1 MAMGRVS
8 MRGGAKAR
16 GDPRRGPRTHV
27 GWRNVPLGLLLALFL
42 VACASEPAHP
52 PAWIFPALPTP
63 NVAPLPLTVGV
74 HYPEAFLR
82 KKHEERDDFNW
93 YLHDPGGASAKLIEN
108 VLSASFKK
116 VVPIPQWPPANPS
129 DPGVDVIIVPRVQS
143 LSRAHG
149 FITYEIDF
157 YTPQGV
163 RSGTWVVHAS
173 ADVSYFTGHEEFTSM
188 VLRDAA
194 AKLLIGFRARK
205 EVAAH
210 LPPDEPEPVVWET
223 TQAKAQSIRMVLL
236 PKKPDDEEWLSCIE
250 NRIRDGLP
258 SVQFIPVDPF
268 RDALFPWF
276 EPSGEQPETREDW
289 AKRLAQP
296 LILQGAARMGV
307 RYVLLVGGE
316 TVNGP
321 MQGSFQCT
329 AGAGAAGCFG
339 FSTGTRDT
347 GLQLTLADF
356 ARREWVGNIDI
367 AESGEYTWIGLVL
380 PIGFATMTETDA
392 CRKAS
397 EKALQLLEGR

>member
-1 MAMGRVS
+1 
-8 MRGGAKAR
+8 MRGGETRAGER
-16 GDPRRGPRTHV
+16 GQRWRAPVVWRKFTV
-27 GWRNVPLGLLLALFL
+27 GALLAPFL
-42 VACASEPAHP
+42 SACATEPTHP
-52 PAWIFPALPTP
+52 PAWTFPALPTP
-63 NVAPLPLTVGV
+63 KVERLPLTVGV
-74 HYPEAFLR
+74 HYPDAFLR
-82 KKHEERDDFNW
+82 KKHEERSDFIW
-93 YLHDPGGASAKLIEN
+93 YLHEPGGASAKLMDS
-108 VLSASFKK
+108 VLSASFRK
-116 VVPIPQWPPANPS
+116 VVPIPKWPPANHGEP
-129 DPGVDVIIVPRVQS
+129 DVDVVIVPRVQS

-149 FITYEIDF
+149 FITYEIEF

-163 RSGTWVVHAS
+163 RSGTWIVHAS

-205 EVAAH
+205 EVAPH
-210 LPPDEPEPVVWET
+210 LPPEEPEPVASET
-223 TQAKAQSIRMVLL
+223 SKVRAQGIGMVML
-236 PKKPDDEEWLSCIE
+236 PKKTDDEEWLSCIE
-250 NRIRDGLP
+250 NGIRDGAP
-258 SVQFIPVDPF
+258 FVRFVPVDPF

-276 EPSGEQPETREDW
+276 EPTGEQPETREEW

-296 LILQGAARMGV
+296 LILQGAVKMGV
-307 RYVLLVGGE
+307 RYVLFVGGE

-339 FSTGTRDT
+339 YSTGTRDT

-367 AESGEYTWIGLVL
+367 AESGEYTWIGLLV
-380 PIGFATMTETDA
+380 PIGFATTTETDA

-397 EKALQLLEGR
+397 EKVLQLLEGR